1 MNTKSAAW
9 WQEKIEKFQA
19 EGRSRTT
26 DTGLYFDDDFSPSH
40 SMAKGEAPEK
50 WANARTRPVFHNN
63 HLFDF
68 LGFAIEVAQDLRASP
83 LVYGFPIKFTGI
95 CSADYETAL
104 QRAALI
110 AEKLPAESPEWLA
123 VTCYIQWLNA
133 CYCATIDGPVQEI
146 AKWMF
151 LAGATSREL
160 ELSIIN
166 RSHASRGR
174 KVIKA
179 ASVGG
184 DIRAAKQKSET
195 RKVLDEMSKLLKERP
210 NLSAT
215 SAAKIVYD
223 RKIGTSPSAN
233 RAIWQRNKA
242 KSKKL

>member
-133 CYCATIDGPVQEI
+133 CYCATIGGPFEEI

-151 LAGATSREL
+151 LAGATAREL

-166 RSHASRGR
+166 REHASRGR
-174 KVIKA
+174 KTQKA
-179 ASVGG
+179 ASEGG
-184 DIRAAKQKSET
+184 RQRQREMHP
-195 RKVLDEMSKLLKERP
+195 RKTKILAEMQRLLKEKP
-210 NLSAT
+210 HIGISG
-215 SAAKIVYD
+215 AAEQAYKNGF
-223 RKIGTSPSAN
+223 GTSGNAN
-233 RAIWQRNKA
+233 RAIWYRKPKN
-242 KSKKL
+242 L